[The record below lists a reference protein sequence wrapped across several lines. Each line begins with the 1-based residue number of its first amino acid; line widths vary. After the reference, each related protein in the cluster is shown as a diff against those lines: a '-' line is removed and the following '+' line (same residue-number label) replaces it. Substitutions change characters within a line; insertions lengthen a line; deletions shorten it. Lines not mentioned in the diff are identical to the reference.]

1 METFV
6 LWYFGIGSVIAIILS
21 LAIYWIARNIEIDS
35 YTDLIL
41 GLGIIIAFIAWPI
54 IVMMGILELIKF
66 AVWSIRNL
74 LNSGK

>member
-21 LAIYWIARNIEIDS
+21 LAICWMARDIEIDS
-35 YTDLIL
+35 GTDLIL
-41 GLGIIIAFIAWPI
+41 GLGIIIVFIAWPI
-54 IVMMGILELIKF
+54 IVMTGILELIKF
-66 AVWSIRNL
+66 ATWSIRNL